1 MEQQLLNHF
10 QQLLFHSISLL
21 VFLALVLIYSAFEGK
36 PPRAKFNLS
45 KNDKVKVASNDQP
58 QPKLAQ
64 NLCFFINCKNFGK
77 KSV

>member
-10 QQLLFHSISLL
+10 QQLLFHTISLL
-21 VFLALVLIYSAFEGK
+21 VFLALVLIYFAFEGK